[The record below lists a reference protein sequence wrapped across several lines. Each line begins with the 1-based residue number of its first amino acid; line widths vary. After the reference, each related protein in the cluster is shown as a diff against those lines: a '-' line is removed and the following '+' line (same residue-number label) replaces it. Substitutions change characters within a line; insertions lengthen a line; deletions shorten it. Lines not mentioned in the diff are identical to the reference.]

1 MWQAWWHKFSCGLR
15 TPFFKHLGLVCR
27 IWNLEEKKGLI
38 KLFWTK
44 KGVLDPK
51 PHFSYSL
58 SGLYRPL
65 RPKSGLLR
73 SEASFEFSQWRQ
85 YWLGRVFHQSLPHKI
100 TLASGRRPRI
110 RKLYAGL
117 VTSDGW
123 HMTNNSW
130 GEVSLLAKF
139 QLPSFFGLG
148 VKMFWKYFQKGYFN
162 ELIYQ

>member
-1 MWQAWWHKFSCGLR
+1 MWQAGWHKFSCGLR
-15 TPFFKHLGLVCR
+15 TPFFKHLGLVWR

-44 KGVLDPK
+44 KSVLDPK

-100 TLASGRRPRI
+100 ILASGRRPRI

-130 GEVSLLAKF
+130 GRWAFSLNFSSLAFLVWEWRCFENTFTKDT
-139 QLPSFFGLG
+139 S
-148 VKMFWKYFQKGYFN
+148 MN
-162 ELIYQ
+162 